1 MREIMSGLLMKD
13 LELLKVNIKTYFIV
27 FAVGIIYLFVQTDG
41 SIFFISYMIFVS
53 LSVTVGTISYDGY
66 HHGMNFLMTLPV
78 TRKQYVWSKY
88 LLGFCFAAVTGMAA
102 LLIGILKVQVTGNQE
117 MQDLLISAGV
127 SMILAGMILCGTIPL
142 RLKYEAEKSRIIM
155 VAAAAAL
162 FLLVAVCREG
172 YNIYKKGFVR
182 GFEFLERIS
191 GWQTACLMIVLLMIC
206 TAVSVKVSER
216 IMERKEF

>member
-1 MREIMSGLLMKD
+1 MSGLLMKD

-88 LLGFCFAAVTGMAA
+88 LLGFCFAAVTGMVA

>member
-1 MREIMSGLLMKD
+1 MSGLLAKD
-13 LELLKVNIKTYFIV
+13 MELLKINMKTYLAVFLIGFMYLIV
-27 FAVGIIYLFVQTDG
+27 QKNGSTFFV
-41 SIFFISYMIFVS
+41 SYSIFVS
-53 LSVTVGTISYDGY
+53 IGVSVGTISYDAY
-66 HHGMNFLMTLPV
+66 HHGMNYLMTLPV

-88 LLGFCFAAVTGMAA
+88 LLGFCFAAVTGAAA

-182 GFEFLERIS
+182 SFEFLGRIS
-191 GWQTACLMIVLLMIC
+191 GCQTACLLIVLLMIC
-206 TAVSVKVSER
+206 TAVSVKASER

>member
-1 MREIMSGLLMKD
+1 MSGLLMKD

-78 TRKQYVWSKY
+78 
-88 LLGFCFAAVTGMAA
+88 
-102 LLIGILKVQVTGNQE
+102 LIGILKVQVTGNQE

>member
-1 MREIMSGLLMKD
+1 MS
-13 LELLKVNIKTYFIV
+13 Y
-27 FAVGIIYLFVQTDG
+27 
-41 SIFFISYMIFVS
+41 SIFVS
-53 LSVTVGTISYDGY
+53 IGVSVGTISYDAY
-66 HHGMNFLMTLPV
+66 HHGMNYLMTLPV

-88 LLGFCFAAVTGMAA
+88 LLGFWFVAVTGVAA

-127 SMILAGMILCGTIPL
+127 SMILAGMILCGMIPL

-182 GFEFLERIS
+182 SFEFLGRIS
-191 GWQTACLMIVLLMIC
+191 GWQTACLLIVLLMIC
-206 TAVSVKVSER
+206 MAVSVKVSER

>member
-1 MREIMSGLLMKD
+1 MSGLLMKD

-182 GFEFLERIS
+182 GFECLERIS

>member
-1 MREIMSGLLMKD
+1 MSGLLMKD

-191 GWQTACLMIVLLMIC
+191 GWQTACLMIVLLIIC

>member
-1 MREIMSGLLMKD
+1 MSGLLMKD

-127 SMILAGMILCGTIPL
+127 SMILAGMILCGTISL

>member
-1 MREIMSGLLMKD
+1 MSGLLMKD
-13 LELLKVNIKTYFIV
+13 LEQLKVNIKTYFIV

>member
-1 MREIMSGLLMKD
+1 MSGLLMKD

-102 LLIGILKVQVTGNQE
+102 LLIGILKVQVSGNQE

-127 SMILAGMILCGTIPL
+127 SMILAGMILCGMIPL

-182 GFEFLERIS
+182 SFEFLGRIS
-191 GWQTACLMIVLLMIC
+191 GWQTACLLIVLLMIC
-206 TAVSVKVSER
+206 MAVSVKVSER

>member
-1 MREIMSGLLMKD
+1 MSGLLMKD

-155 VAAAAAL
+155 VAVAAAL

>member
-1 MREIMSGLLMKD
+1 MSGLLMKD

-66 HHGMNFLMTLPV
+66 NHGMNFLMTLPV

>member
-1 MREIMSGLLMKD
+1 MSGLLMKD

-206 TAVSVKVSER
+206 TAVSVKASER

>member
-1 MREIMSGLLMKD
+1 MSGLLMKD

-191 GWQTACLMIVLLMIC
+191 GWQSACLMIVLLMIC

>member
-1 MREIMSGLLMKD
+1 MSGLLMKD

-117 MQDLLISAGV
+117 MQDLLILSL
-127 SMILAGMILCGTIPL
+127 IHI
-142 RLKYEAEKSRIIM
+142 
-155 VAAAAAL
+155 
-162 FLLVAVCREG
+162 
-172 YNIYKKGFVR
+172 
-182 GFEFLERIS
+182 
-191 GWQTACLMIVLLMIC
+191 
-206 TAVSVKVSER
+206 
-216 IMERKEF
+216 

>member
-1 MREIMSGLLMKD
+1 MSGLLMKD

>member
-1 MREIMSGLLMKD
+1 MSGLLMKD

-127 SMILAGMILCGTIPL
+127 SMILAGMILCGMIPL

>member
-1 MREIMSGLLMKD
+1 MSGLLMKD

-88 LLGFCFAAVTGMAA
+88 LLGFCFAAVTGAAA

>member
-1 MREIMSGLLMKD
+1 MSGLLMKD

-88 LLGFCFAAVTGMAA
+88 LLGFCFAAVTGVAA

-191 GWQTACLMIVLLMIC
+191 GWQTACLLIVLLMIC
-206 TAVSVKVSER
+206 TAVSVKASER